1 MAFFTHFCCNPWHEV
16 LRRRHGIN
24 RRDDALFC
32 ETSPGPL
39 KYASSL
45 LGLSSSETRMP
56 IVEIYD
62 ASKEKVKNALKIA
75 ELL

>member
-1 MAFFTHFCCNPWHEV
+1 MHNAWQQGDLKTALE
-16 LRRRHGIN
+16 IN
-24 RRDDALFC
+24 KKLMPLHDALFC

-39 KYASSL
+39 KFAASL

-56 IVEIYD
+56 IVEIYNE
-62 ASKEKVKNALKIA
+62 SKEKVKNALKVA

>member
-1 MAFFTHFCCNPWHEV
+1 MPLH
-16 LRRRHGIN
+16 
-24 RRDDALFC
+24 DALFC

-39 KYASSL
+39 KFAASL

-56 IVEIYD
+56 IVEIYNE
-62 ASKEKVKNALKIA
+62 SKEKVKNALKAA